1 MGDINIQ
8 NNPTDRKGA
17 SGRGKE
23 KTGAQLFRL
32 PLFRA
37 IALPSRYHV
46 KGGHEMSA
54 GRRLLIAEDDLEMR
68 ALLKKVLTRE
78 GFEVEIAANGRE
90 AMTFLQETG
99 PFDLLLSDVR
109 MPEKD
114 GEQLLT
120 EARALQPSLK
130 VIMITS
136 YGEFEQFNRLKE
148 KGAYGYLTKP
158 FKIPDLLDIIDRATA
173 AP

>member
-1 MGDINIQ
+1 
-8 NNPTDRKGA
+8 
-17 SGRGKE
+17 
-23 KTGAQLFRL
+23 
-32 PLFRA
+32 
-37 IALPSRYHV
+37 
-46 KGGHEMSA
+46 
-54 GRRLLIAEDDLEMR
+54 MR